1 MQKILVAL
9 LALSLAAGCT
19 TTRTFNSISASSAA
33 QVEPGSTAVIEF
45 TDGSTEQV
53 EIRSYGQTGVEVVS
67 ADDTVR
73 SIDYAEI
80 RAVHARQLDGRKTT
94 GAVILGLLA
103 VGLVSALDDVA
114 FFPAGP

>member
-19 TTRTFNSISASSAA
+19 TTRTFDSISASSAA
-33 QVEPGSTAVIEF
+33 QVEPGSTAVVEF

-53 EIRSYGQTGVEVVS
+53 EVRSYGQTSVEVVS

-73 SIDYAEI
+73 SIDYADI
-80 RAVHARQLDGRKTT
+80 RAIRAKQISGIKTAA
-94 GAVILGLLA
+94 AVAGVLLV
-103 VGLVSALDDVA
+103 VGLASALDDLA